1 MYAFIKRQL
10 KVKKNNTMIEV
21 MKQIGELLEL
31 SIEEIRLWPIMNRY
45 NNTVR
50 PLQCIDLR
58 ESAHKTVQDV
68 SKQDSCWSVFVET
81 SMDLS
86 FSNTFDFSTLI
97 KSPQEIQLPPQQQ
110 KSQLLPSFNSKEEVM
125 LFFKYYDPKTCTCRY
140 VFRMHVTILST
151 LSN

>member
-1 MYAFIKRQL
+1 
-10 KVKKNNTMIEV
+10 MIEV

-31 SIEEIRLWPIMNRY
+31 TIEEIRLWPIMNRY

-81 SMDLS
+81 AMDLS

-97 KSPQEIQLPPQQQ
+97 KTPQEIQLPPQQQ

-125 LFFKYYDPKTCTCRY
+125 LFFKYYDPKSSTCRY